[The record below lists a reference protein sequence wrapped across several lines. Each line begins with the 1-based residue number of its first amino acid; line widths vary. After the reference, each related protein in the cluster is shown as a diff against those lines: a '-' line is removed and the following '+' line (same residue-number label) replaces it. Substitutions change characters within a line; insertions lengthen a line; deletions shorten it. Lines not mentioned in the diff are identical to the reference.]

1 MLAPLAFVL
10 VLGFGMQRMSSAA
23 ALLVFVLYAAV
34 MGVSLSWIFFRFAG
48 PSILQT
54 FIVSGALF
62 AGLALFGAVTKADL
76 TKLGNILMVAL
87 GVLVIAMIVN
97 LFMRSSG
104 LSMLFCAVG
113 VIIFAGL
120 TAYDTQKIVQ
130 YGAAAEAGENTN
142 KMAIMGALNLYLDFI
157 NLFMFLLRLFG
168 GRK

>member
-1 MLAPLAFVL
+1 
-10 VLGFGMQRMSSAA
+10 MQKMSSVT
-23 ALLVFVLYAAV
+23 ALLVFVLYSAV
-34 MGVSLSWIFFRFAG
+34 MGISLSWIFFRFTG
-48 PSILQT
+48 GSILQT
-54 FIVSGALF
+54 FIVSAALF

-87 GVLVIAMIVN
+87 VVLVIAMIVN
-97 LFMRSSG
+97 IFMGSSG
-104 LSMLFCAVG
+104 LDMVICAVG

-130 YGAAAEAGENTN
+130 YGAAAEAGENAN

-157 NLFMFLLRLFG
+157 NLFMFLLRLLG